1 LAHLGG
7 EGPIPGHSR
16 SDVEAAARR
25 SDFSIIKQLEY
36 RVISRRLELKTRF
49 GSSPHL
55 FALTL
60 PLVFADMGPG
70 CGRGSGP
77 PVPIETPDAEST
89 PDARDSRDVS
99 DGRRSS
105 EAWAPRDGFG
115 VTRSGRAAQV

>member
-1 LAHLGG
+1 M
-7 EGPIPGHSR
+7 
-16 SDVEAAARR
+16 
-25 SDFSIIKQLEY
+25 IKQLEN
-36 RVISRRLELKTRF
+36 RVTSRRLDMKTRF

-77 PVPIETPDAEST
+77 PVPNEAPDAEST
-89 PDARDSRDVS
+89 PDTRDSRDVS

-115 VTRSGRAAQV
+115 VTRSAHVAPV